1 VPDINPDL
9 YDLFGLGDEKPKQ
22 KKVKEEPKPAKVVTR
37 PEPVR
42 ATTPEPAE
50 QSFVPDWL
58 RSAGR
63 VGLGVLEG
71 AQNIVADTAGK
82 ALETGVGRAVLR
94 PVYGA
99 LDTLD
104 ALRGGTQAAAL
115 TVADKIDDQPMIQ
128 TAKDAVK
135 AGGRAVKRTIVDQAP
150 ERSFREEL
158 GDRGVEMGPVEG
170 LLADIAMDPTNVI
183 PGKAIAGVAKAGVG
197 LAAIP
202 KLAKVAKAA
211 DVAGDVAKVAD
222 EAPKFGRAI
231 EKGTPVY
238 HGATKH
244 GDKVLSLDKADPD
257 ALYGPGQYFTE
268 SPDVAAGYA
277 GRQAKWQRPDT
288 LDSADVGSTFK
299 FRPSEA
305 EDSYTLVEVGK
316 QDRSGKAV
324 HIFRHD
330 SSGEILKKE
339 FDVRTDSAGRLVDQ
353 GMENNLLYKTSYDQ
367 GASVR
372 KAELDI
378 QNALDMDAPMKPE
391 AARQF
396 IEVASRKIGIPDA
409 EIADDIARMADEWQG
424 QMPTGGDLYR
434 RMEDY
439 LSSVDEMQRL
449 KKYEATPRDPNEIAD
464 FSDLMDDQ
472 PFFPKK
478 ILNEALAESGYDG
491 ITHIGG
497 AVTGSPEHRV
507 WIALQEGRAKA
518 PWGTD
523 VGAIN
528 PALLANMGM
537 TAGGAAAGAAA
548 NKDSD
553 ILPGGMLS
561 GALAGAAGG
570 SLLARGA
577 IGVGRGIS
585 KAGAVGAAMGKTA
598 GQTADEI
605 ASVQP
610 VVERLMRVVP
620 DRAEAL
626 GVTAVGADSK
636 HVINKADDL
645 ARTDQWLAR
654 NVGVTNA
661 GDRAVVTK
669 ILEGGD
675 DYLMWKHRRMNVT
688 EDAATGQVKA
698 VSRSWQDDTKESW
711 KIAWDGVKLP
721 RGTTLNA
728 AQVESLERKVRGLSE
743 RMMDVTDDAASLQK
757 AVAAN
762 DVQTAQALMDKWNVK
777 SPQALDILA
786 DQAAE
791 EAMVGWRSVTGV
803 RSELG
808 RGLNSLKKKIA
819 YRAVA
824 ESDDQFIKRMSE
836 MGIEGSEMRQQI
848 QTLKTP
854 QQRYKYL
861 RDRASATSSDLFRW
875 YYISSLLSG
884 PKTHARNLISN
895 AVNMVA
901 MDAGFVLGRGTDV
914 VRGRLPW
921 QDFTNE
927 AAQMIHG
934 QRVGVVQG
942 WKEAMQVWRE
952 GFSLEDA
959 RVFAEKPPDIKAS
972 DILGT
977 RAFDSETTTRWLN
990 SVSRF
995 LEASDQFSRTIMF
1008 SGALH
1013 SGAYAHASKLVKSG
1027 KIKPSQFRQTV
1038 DAIIADPNIVA
1049 PSVFDEAVQV
1059 AKDSVYRQDAGKL
1072 LQSIIGAQKAVD
1084 EFGQKVVGGAI
1095 AKIPIKPVR
1104 VVANV
1109 VTAPVQNLG
1118 SLVMPFIKTPA
1129 GVFKK
1134 QFRAMGGGLYTSKQ
1148 FAEQGQDIMAAIHR
1162 GEGMLGAGLV
1172 AALATYALASDRPL
1186 VTGVGPNNPELAE
1199 DPSKALDAFYGS
1211 HRPNSF
1217 RLPGTDQ
1224 WIDYRSLGPVA
1235 GPMSIVGN
1243 LSDAARQGREL
1254 NGAALADAL
1263 ARQGRSMLS
1272 NSFLTGVMGAVS
1284 AFEDRTGVSANRTI
1298 GRTVAG
1304 LVPASGAMRTG
1315 RQVTDDVIRDTRDE
1329 TLLGSVEQ
1337 NIKNITPGLST
1348 QVPARVDYAGQV
1360 LRNPGNPLERA
1371 ASPADHARVPEDQVR
1386 VELAKLGAEA
1396 YLVKPPKDLKDELG
1410 NPMDLTKLQS
1420 TELQRAVGISQY
1432 EVAKQLLA
1440 VPGFTSLPP
1449 DVRAKMLREAMSDA
1463 RDAAKDNYRAY
1474 VRSVSTSRPR

>member
-1 VPDINPDL
+1 VAWLAEERDGNVPDINPDL

-22 KKVKEEPKPAKVVTR
+22 KKSTAKASEPEPTKVVTR
-37 PEPVR
+37 PKEPER
-42 ATTPEPAE
+42 APAPDPTSFE
-50 QSFVPDWL
+50 QSFIPDWIK
-58 RSAGR
+58 SAGR

-71 AQNIVADTAGK
+71 AQNIVADTAGR
-82 ALETGVGRAVLR
+82 ALETGIGRAVLR

-115 TVADKIDDQPMIQ
+115 TVADKIDDQPLLQ

-183 PGKAIAGVAKAGVG
+183 PGKAIAGVAKASVG

-202 KLAKVAKAA
+202 KAAKIVQLADK
-211 DVAGDVAKVAD
+211 AGDVAKVAD

-238 HGATKH
+238 HGAMSH
-244 GDKVLSLDKADPD
+244 GDKVLNMKKADPE

-268 SPDVAAGYA
+268 SSDVAAGYA
-277 GRQAKWQRPDT
+277 GRTKANVDGT
-288 LDSADVGSTFK
+288 EVDVY
-299 FRPSEA
+299 PE
-305 EDSYTLVEVGK
+305 
-316 QDRSGKAV
+316 
-324 HIFRHD
+324 
-330 SSGEILKKE
+330 
-339 FDVRTDSAGRLVDQ
+339 
-353 GMENNLLYKTSYDQ
+353 
-367 GASVR
+367 GATVR

-396 IEVASRKIGIPDA
+396 IEAVARKMGIPDA

-424 QMPTGGDLYR
+424 KMPTGGDLYR

-439 LSSVDEMQRL
+439 AFSIDENRVIEQYQAAL
-449 KKYEATPRDPNEIAD
+449 KTRDPNEI
-464 FSDLMDDQ
+464 SDISDALSDN
-472 PFFPKK
+472 PFQSKK
-478 ILNEALAESGYDG
+478 ILNEALVESGYDG
-491 ITHIGG
+491 ITHTGG
-497 AVTGSPEHRV
+497 AITGSPEHRV
-507 WIALQEGRAKA
+507 WIALQKGRAKA

-743 RMMDVTDDAASLQK
+743 RMMDITDDSASLQK

-901 MDAGFVLGRGTDV
+901 MDAGFVVGRGTDV
-914 VRGRLPW
+914 VRGKLPW

-1084 EFGQKVVGGAI
+1084 EFGQKVVGGAV

-1186 VTGVGPNNPELAE
+1186 VTGVGPNDPELAE

-1224 WIDYRSLGPVA
+1224 WIDYRTLGPVA

-1304 LVPASGAMRTG
+1304 LVPLSGAARG
-1315 RQVTDDVIRDTRDE
+1315 ARQVTDDVIRDTRDE

-1360 LRNPGNPLERA
+1360 LRNPGGPVARA
-1371 ASPADHARVPEDQVR
+1371 ITPAEHARVPEDQVR
-1386 VELAKLGAEA
+1386 NELAKLGAEA

-1474 VRSVSTSRPR
+1474 VRSVSTTRPR

>member
-22 KKVKEEPKPAKVVTR
+22 KKAKEEPKPAKVVTR

-42 ATTPEPAE
+42 ATAPEPAE

-58 RSAGR
+58 KSAGR

-71 AQNIVADTAGK
+71 AQNIVADTAGR

-115 TVADKIDDQPMIQ
+115 TVADKIDDQPVLQ

-135 AGGRAVKRTIVDQAP
+135 AGARAVKRTVVDQAP

-158 GDRGVEMGPVEG
+158 ADRGVEIGGVQG
-170 LLADIAMDPTNVI
+170 LLADIALDPTNVI
-183 PGKAIAGVAKAGVG
+183 PGKAVAGIAKAGVG

-202 KLAKVAKAA
+202 KAAKIVQLADK
-211 DVAGDVAKVAD
+211 AGDVAKVAD
-222 EAPKFGRAI
+222 EVPKFGRAI

-244 GDKVLSLDKADPD
+244 GDKVLSLEKADPD

-268 SPDVAAGYA
+268 SPEIAAGYA
-277 GRQAKWQRPDT
+277 GRKMQDARPGT
-288 LDSADVGSTFK
+288 LDV
-299 FRPSEA
+299 A
-305 EDSYTLVEVGK
+305 EDAGKTFTLGKDGQKFTLLGKDSVWDGTKRTLFFADEKGNEVAKTFDVQVDMAGRPVVRD
-316 QDRSGKAV
+316 QLSRV
-324 HIFRHD
+324 
-330 SSGEILKKE
+330 E
-339 FDVRTDSAGRLVDQ
+339 FDG
-353 GMENNLLYKTSYDQ
+353 

-372 KAELDI
+372 KADLDI

-396 IEVASRKIGIPDA
+396 IEVAARKMGIPDA
-409 EIADDIARMADEWQG
+409 EITDDIARMADEWQG
-424 QMPTGGDLYR
+424 KMPTGGDLYR
-434 RMEDY
+434 RMEEY
-439 LSSVDEMQRL
+439 LSSVDEMKRL
-449 KKYEATPRDPNEIAD
+449 EKYQATPRDPNEISD
-464 FSDLMDDQ
+464 FSDLMDDE
-472 PFFPKK
+472 PFHAKK
-478 ILNEALAESGYDG
+478 LLNEALVEAGYDG
-491 ITHIGG
+491 ITHKGG
-497 AVTGSPEHRV
+497 AITGSKEHQV

-577 IGVGRGIS
+577 FGIGRGIA
-585 KAGAVGAAMGKTA
+585 KNAAVGAAMGKTA

-636 HVINKADDL
+636 HVISKADDL
-645 ARTDQWLAR
+645 QRTDQWLAR

-901 MDAGFVLGRGTDV
+901 MDAGFVVGRGADV

-921 QDFTNE
+921 HDFTNE

-977 RAFDSETTTRWLN
+977 RAFDSDTTTRWLN

-1013 SGAYAHASKLVKSG
+1013 SGAYAHAAKLVKSG

-1038 DAIIADPNIVA
+1038 DAIIGDPNIVA

-1084 EFGQKVVGGAI
+1084 EFGQKVVGGAV

-1186 VTGVGPNNPELAE
+1186 VTGVGPNDPELAE

-1386 VELAKLGAEA
+1386 NELAKLGAEA
-1396 YLVKPPKDLKDELG
+1396 YLVKPPKDLKDEIG

-1440 VPGFTSLPP
+1440 VPGFTNLPP